1 MEEQFDYRTAPDPEM
16 LGDASGPAP
25 SRRGFLFWMGAAF
38 NGIAAMLIGIP
49 VVGYIISPWKQSG
62 WQTWVTL
69 KKVDQYRKGHTII
82 DEYVNPFKTPWDGY
96 TANVPCWVRHDDRA
110 TSQSLRST
118 APTLGA
124 RSVGSRNPIYSCV
137 HAMAACITP
146 MAAMPPDRHRVVFT
160 STKPGSRMDTWK

>member
-62 WQTWVTL
+62 WQTV
-69 KKVDQYRKGHTII
+69 GHAQ
-82 DEYVNPFKTPWDGY
+82 EG
-96 TANVPCWVRHDDRA
+96 
-110 TSQSLRST
+110 
-118 APTLGA
+118 
-124 RSVGSRNPIYSCV
+124 
-137 HAMAACITP
+137 
-146 MAAMPPDRHRVVFT
+146 
-160 STKPGSRMDTWK
+160 